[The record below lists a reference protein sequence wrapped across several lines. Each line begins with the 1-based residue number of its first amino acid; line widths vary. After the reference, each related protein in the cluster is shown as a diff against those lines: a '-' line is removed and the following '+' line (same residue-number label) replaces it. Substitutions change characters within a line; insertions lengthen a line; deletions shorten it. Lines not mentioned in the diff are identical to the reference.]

1 MKRTNPVWVAL
12 GLLAVSGAVLGW
24 MVHRMSLRPVS
35 AARPAV
41 SKKASP
47 QAGSATASVATTVG
61 QENRIPPATQQDSS
75 YLYIS
80 MSGTGEMLIQDPQAR
95 SLGFDPGSHKLI
107 QQIPNGSYDEGDL
120 IDDDDAADAPPE
132 GQPVYRP
139 APPPPNTLSGL
150 TDNGLRRVEVGRPMP
165 GKYLV
170 KVIARDATAYS
181 LSADYYNRS
190 GDLSRAVFNK
200 VGASIGDGHIYKIE
214 IPFDTIGEIKA
225 RRQ

>member
-24 MVHRMSLRPVS
+24 MVHRMSGHPAS
-35 AARPAV
+35 AASKTTSAQAGPARASV
-41 SKKASP
+41 LTTVAQENSASP
-47 QAGSATASVATTVG
+47 ATG
-61 QENRIPPATQQDSS
+61 QDSS

-120 IDDDDAADAPPE
+120 IDDDDAAKAPPE
-132 GQPVYRP
+132 GQPIYRP

-150 TDNGLRRVEVGRPMP
+150 TDNGFRRVELGRPMP

-200 VGASIGDGHIYKIE
+200 VAVSPGDVHIYEID
-214 IPFDTIGEIKA
+214 IPFDSMGEIKA
-225 RRQ
+225 GRQ

>member
-1 MKRTNPVWVAL
+1 
-12 GLLAVSGAVLGW
+12 
-24 MVHRMSLRPVS
+24 
-35 AARPAV
+35 
-41 SKKASP
+41 
-47 QAGSATASVATTVG
+47 
-61 QENRIPPATQQDSS
+61 
-75 YLYIS
+75 
-80 MSGTGEMLIQDPQAR
+80 
-95 SLGFDPGSHKLI
+95 
-107 QQIPNGSYDEGDL
+107 YDEGDL

-181 LSADYYNRS
+181 LSTDYYNRS
-190 GDLSRAVFNK
+190 GNLSRAVFNK
-200 VGASIGDGHIYKIE
+200 VSVSPGDVHIYE
-214 IPFDTIGEIKA
+214 LEVPFESIGEIKA

>member
-24 MVHRMSLRPVS
+24 MVHRMSGRPAS
-35 AARPAV
+35 AASKTTSAQAGPARASV
-41 SKKASP
+41 LTTVAQENSASP
-47 QAGSATASVATTVG
+47 ATG
-61 QENRIPPATQQDSS
+61 QDSS

-120 IDDDDAADAPPE
+120 IDDDDAAKAPPE
-132 GQPVYRP
+132 GEPIYRP

-150 TDNGLRRVEVGRPMP
+150 TDNGFRRVELGRPMP

-200 VGASIGDGHIYKIE
+200 VAVSPGDVHIYEID
-214 IPFDTIGEIKA
+214 IPFDSMGEIKA
-225 RRQ
+225 ERQ

>member
-24 MVHRMSLRPVS
+24 MVHRMSGRPVS
-35 AARPAV
+35 AARPAA
-41 SKKASP
+41 SKTASAQASP
-47 QAGSATASVATTVG
+47 ATASVLTTVA
-61 QENRIPPATQQDSS
+61 QENSTPPATGQDSS

-120 IDDDDAADAPPE
+120 IDDDDAANAPPE
-132 GQPVYRP
+132 GQPTYRP

-200 VGASIGDGHIYKIE
+200 VAVSPGDVHIYELE

>member
-24 MVHRMSLRPVS
+24 MVHRMSGRPAS
-35 AARPAV
+35 AASKTTSAQAGPARASV
-41 SKKASP
+41 LTTVAQENSASP
-47 QAGSATASVATTVG
+47 ATG
-61 QENRIPPATQQDSS
+61 QDSS

-120 IDDDDAADAPPE
+120 IDDDDAAKAPPE
-132 GQPVYRP
+132 GQPIYRP

-150 TDNGLRRVEVGRPMP
+150 TDNGFRRVELGRPMP

-200 VGASIGDGHIYKIE
+200 VAVSPGDVHIYEID
-214 IPFDTIGEIKA
+214 IPFDSMGEIKA
-225 RRQ
+225 ERKQTN